1 MKKIVL
7 TLGIIAG
14 IIVSAMLFISFIG
27 GTIDFESGKVVGY
40 LTMIIA
46 LSTIFFGIK
55 AYRDKHLNGAIKFGK
70 AFKMG
75 LYISL
80 IASTMYVISWFVII
94 NTSGKNFINDYHKY
108 SVEQLKKTD
117 LSEEEIEL
125 KIQEMKD
132 FQELYKNPVV
142 MAGVTYLEILP
153 VGLIIT
159 LLSASILRRKKV
171 SQ

>member
-1 MKKIVL
+1 MKRIVL

-14 IIVSAMLFISFIG
+14 IIVSAMLFISFID
-27 GTIDFESGKVVGY
+27 GTVEFERGKVVGY

-55 AYRDKHLNGAIKFGK
+55 TYRDKHLNGIIKFGK

-80 IASTMYVISWFVII
+80 IASTMYVASWFIII
-94 NTSGKNFINDYHKY
+94 NTTGKNFMEDYHNY
-108 SVEQLKKTD
+108 SIEQLEKSD
-117 LSEEEIEL
+117 LSNEEIKL
-125 KIQEMKD
+125 KIQEMED
-132 FQELYKNPVV
+132 FQELYKNPII

-153 VGLIIT
+153 IGVIIA
-159 LLSASILRRKKV
+159 LLSATILKRTN
-171 SQ
+171 